1 MQNEEM
7 MIVVY
12 VWLVSLV
19 MTLAIFVLDDL
30 VNSENYIKT
39 LVFAS
44 LPVVNTVFVLRN
56 IVGWFKND

>member
-1 MQNEEM
+1 MTNEEM

-19 MTLAIFVLDDL
+19 MTLAIFVLDDR
-30 VNSENYIKT
+30 VNSENYTKT

-44 LPVVNTVFVLRN
+44 LPVVNTVVVLRN

>member
-1 MQNEEM
+1 MTNEEM

-19 MTLAIFVLDDL
+19 MTLAIFVLDDR
-30 VNSENYIKT
+30 VNSENYTKT

>member
-19 MTLAIFVLDDL
+19 MTLAIFVLDDR
-30 VNSENYIKT
+30 VNSENYTKT

>member
-1 MQNEEM
+1 MTNEEM

-19 MTLAIFVLDDL
+19 MTLAIFVLDDR
-30 VNSENYIKT
+30 VNSENYTKT

-56 IVGWFKND
+56 IVGWFKK